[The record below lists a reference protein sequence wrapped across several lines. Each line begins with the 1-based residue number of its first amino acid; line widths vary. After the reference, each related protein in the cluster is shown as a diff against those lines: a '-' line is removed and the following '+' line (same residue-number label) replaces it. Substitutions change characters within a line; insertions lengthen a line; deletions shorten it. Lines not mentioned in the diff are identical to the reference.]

1 MVPQPGSWK
10 EEEEEG
16 EEEGKSVWKSD
27 FLLLLTIPLIF
38 FPRRGFSLF
47 EVQKDAYSER
57 KEIKCCVLK

>member
-27 FLLLLTIPLIF
+27 FLLLLTTLF

-57 KEIKCCVLK
+57 KKIKYCVLK

>member
-10 EEEEEG
+10 EEEEVG

-27 FLLLLTIPLIF
+27 FLLLLTTLIF

-57 KEIKCCVLK
+57 KKIKYCVLK